1 MGGPREVY
9 DAHVQLQFEADDIE
23 NAPTLKACLYLV
35 RFPVSLAFI
44 LLRESASFPFTFNSG
59 QPLSRS
65 IGANWNC
72 GIVFGFLAMEQEKGQ
87 KKETE
92 QEQELRILGVR

>member
-1 MGGPREVY
+1 MGSPREVY

-44 LLRESASFPFTFNSG
+44 LLPESASFPFIFNSG
-59 QPLSRS
+59 QPLGRS
-65 IGANWNC
+65 IGANWNFW
-72 GIVFGFLAMEQEKGQ
+72 IFGDGAGEGAEEGDGAG
-87 KKETE
+87 TADS
-92 QEQELRILGVR
+92 RILMTS

>member
-9 DAHVQLQFEADDIE
+9 DAHIQLQFEADDIE

-35 RFPVSLAFI
+35 RFPVSLTFI

-59 QPLSRS
+59 QPLSRP
-65 IGANWNC
+65 IGTF
-72 GIVFGFLAMEQEKGQ
+72 GFGFLAMEQEKGQ

-92 QEQELRILGVR
+92 QEQDLRILGV

>member
-35 RFPVSLAFI
+35 RFPVSLTFI

-59 QPLSRS
+59 QPLSRP
-65 IGANWNC
+65 IGANWNFWIWIFGDGAGEGAEEGDGA
-72 GIVFGFLAMEQEKGQ
+72 GIVDS
-87 KKETE
+87 
-92 QEQELRILGVR
+92 RILMTS